1 MVIKSKGVSLIATRH
16 LWTMKLGIV
25 PRVRG
30 DVKLSPVP
38 QGKKEQKKDT
48 IE

>member
-16 LWTMKLGIV
+16 LWIISGIV
-25 PRVRG
+25 PRVRD
-30 DVKLSPVP
+30 DVKLFPFP
-38 QGKKEQKKDT
+38 KGKEEQKKGT